1 MQGKKSVIDALN
13 ALLTGELSA
22 SDQYFIHSR
31 MYENWGFGALHERIE
46 HERVEELEHAGKL
59 INRILFLEGTPDIA
73 SRAALTIGA
82 TVPEMLRSDLDY
94 ELSVV
99 AALRHSIALCES
111 EQDFETRRILV
122 ELLEETEEDHT
133 HWLEIQLG
141 LIDKIGLHNYLQSA
155 MAIPPAT
162 PEPGADR

>member
-1 MQGKKSVIDALN
+1 MQGKKTVIDELN
-13 ALLTGELSA
+13 KLLTGELSA
-22 SDQYFIHSR
+22 ADQYFIHSR
-31 MYENWGFGALHERIE
+31 MYENWGFGALYERIE
-46 HERVEELEHAGKL
+46 HERVEELEHASKL
-59 INRILFLEGTPDIA
+59 IRRILFLEGTPDIA
-73 SRAALTIGA
+73 SRSALNIGA

-99 AALRHSIALCES
+99 AALRRAIALCET

-122 ELLEETEEDHT
+122 ELLEETEVDHT

-155 MAIPPAT
+155 MGHSPSNA
-162 PEPGADR
+162 